1 MNAPVCNALGTMT
14 ESPVDLVSDW
24 KLDEGFVENAMNQ
37 AASADVVSFDIFDTA
52 VTRIV
57 DSPIDAFAE
66 MERRL
71 IAEFGDAA
79 KGFAEAREHA
89 ERDARA
95 KHHAARGAEEVD
107 FQAVYA
113 ALPARIPS
121 LAKHVD
127 RAAEVELE
135 VERSIL
141 VAVPDILELTRRLSG
156 IGKPFVFVSDMYLP
170 GSFLEEVLRGVGY
183 EGWAALYVSSE
194 TLATKATG
202 RQWSII
208 EQRYSPLDRILH
220 IGDDAWSDGINPTRY
235 KVRTLVYERA
245 RSERRVGA
253 RLSPALLPFS
263 LAQRNVVLR
272 SRATPSTEI
281 APAEHWRN
289 LGRVLGGIVLAGF
302 TRWLASRVKQHKI
315 DKLYFC
321 ARDGWL
327 VQRAWKA
334 AGMDRE
340 TGIEDHYLC
349 ISRRPLNLARGY
361 IESTPTYLPRT
372 LIDFLCSTNGRTT
385 VRAALERTNLSGIAS
400 IESDLIERYGS
411 LDVVY
416 AWTHGPKPLEEVLRK
431 HSATVRERL
440 KETHASLIGYLNEE
454 NLGTGG
460 RAAIVDMGWHA
471 TMQRSLKKLM
481 ETENISTS
489 LLGFYYGLWPAA
501 LGNRYKAGLLE
512 SAFATDFMPVEQQPE
527 VHSAVEIL
535 EELHTA
541 PHGTVVSYEQR
552 DGKWRPVFAD
562 SPLEFA
568 QYDTMTR
575 HFQDGAL
582 ETVAELFAT
591 GKCGTLVLDEI
602 TPDVVRAALG
612 SICMSPSS
620 QEVQLIGQLGHCA
633 TFDHSILD
641 RLIPGECPEDDHAM
655 RTTFWPSGWR
665 VGTLRSWYDAAQ
677 TPEQRARLRQF
688 AHEAFHYFSERT
700 LRQFN

>member
-1 MNAPVCNALGTMT
+1 MNAPVCNDHVAMT
-14 ESPVDLVSDW
+14 NPTVELVSNW
-24 KLDEGFVENAMNQ
+24 KLDEGFVKNALDQ

-52 VTRIV
+52 VTRLV
-57 DSPIDAFAE
+57 DSPVDAFAE
-66 MERRL
+66 VERRL
-71 IAEFGDAA
+71 VAEFGDAA

-89 ERDARA
+89 ERDARI
-95 KHHAARGAEEVD
+95 KHHATRGAEEID
-107 FQAVYA
+107 FQAIYA

-121 LAKHVD
+121 LAKHTD
-127 RAAEVELE
+127 RAAQVELE
-135 VERSIL
+135 VERSLL
-141 VAVPDILELTRRLSG
+141 VAVPDILELTRRLRST
-156 IGKPFVFVSDMYLP
+156 GKPFVFVSDMYLS
-170 GSFLEEVLRGVGY
+170 GSFLEEILRAVGY
-183 EGWAALYVSSE
+183 EGWTALYVSSE
-194 TLATKATG
+194 TLATKASG
-202 RQWSII
+202 RQWSVIA
-208 EQRYSPLDRILH
+208 QHHPRLDRILH
-220 IGDDAWSDGINPTRY
+220 IGDDAWSDGVNPTRY

-253 RLSPALLPFS
+253 RLSPSLLPFS
-263 LAQRNVVLR
+263 FAQRNAVLR
-272 SRATPSTEI
+272 SRATPATEI
-281 APAEHWRN
+281 DAPEHWRN
-289 LGRVLGGIVLAGF
+289 MGRVLGGIVLAGF
-302 TRWLASRVKQHKI
+302 IRWLAGRVRQHSI

-334 AGMDRE
+334 AGMDRT

-372 LIDFLCSTNGRTT
+372 LIDFLCSSNGRTT
-385 VRAALERTNLSGIAS
+385 VRAALERANLSGIAS
-400 IESDLIERYGS
+400 IENELVERYGS

-416 AWTHGPKPLEEVLRK
+416 AWTHGTKPLEEVLLK
-431 HSATVRERL
+431 HSATVRERI
-440 KETHASLIGYLNEE
+440 KDAHAALISYLRQE
-454 NLGTGG
+454 NLGSGG

-481 ETENISTS
+481 EAESISTS
-489 LLGFYYGLWPAA
+489 LIGFYYGLWPAA
-501 LGNRYKAGLLE
+501 LGNRYKAGLME

-552 DGKWRPVFAD
+552 DGKWQPVFAD
-562 SPLEFA
+562 SPLEFM
-568 QYDTMTR
+568 QYETMTR

-591 GKCGTLVLDEI
+591 GRCGPLILDEI

-612 SICMSPSS
+612 SICMSPTPH
-620 QEVQLIGQLGHCA
+620 EVRLIGQLGHCA

-677 TPEQRARLRQF
+677 TPQQRARLRQF
-688 AHEAFHYFSERT
+688 ANEAFHYFSERA